1 MNTKIGNMTINDK
14 EIQIKTLTTK
24 TIIPLHLIKQ
34 VTYKEPGT
42 ITKGNMTIT
51 PYYNKP
57 IKINI
62 SRNQKTDAT
71 QTYHYLHTIA
81 EQNNIPIQA
90 LEQDPELNP
99 FRCLINEERQTIL
112 RGKTTESQK
121 ATVQVYE
128 DRIVI
133 DKQGVFKSDKGTK
146 TVLFQDITSVDLDMS
161 MTFNYVVLTMAGSGG
176 VTLKSAD
183 PFLVERFYD
192 LLLYRFDMFKRAGA
206 SVSNAGSV
214 SDADELERWHDLL
227 LKGVITQEE
236 FELKKKE
243 LLGL

>member
-1 MNTKIGNMTINDK
+1 MTINDT

-24 TIIPLHLIKQ
+24 TTIPLHQIKQ
-34 VTYKEPGT
+34 VTYKQPGT
-42 ITKGNMTIT
+42 LNKGNITIT

-62 SRNQKTDAT
+62 PRNQKTEAT
-71 QTYHYLHTIA
+71 QAYNYLQQVA
-81 EQNNIPIQA
+81 EQNTIPIQA

-99 FRCLINEERQTIL
+99 FHCLINEERQTLL

-121 ATVQVYE
+121 ATVHVYQ

-161 MTFNYVVLTMAGSGG
+161 MTFNYIVLTMAGSGG

-192 LLLYRFDMFKRAGA
+192 LLLYKFNQFKSA
-206 SVSNAGSV
+206 SNDSNGGPVGSV
-214 SDADELERWHDLL
+214 SSADELERWHDLL
-227 LKGVITQEE
+227 MKGVITQEE
-236 FELKKKE
+236 FEVKKKE
-243 LLGL
+243 LLRL